1 MKIAHIADTH
11 FGKDLKKVNF
21 ADHDQPAWLVHFL
34 EDVQKEGVEVVLIAG
49 DVYDDKIQPIKAI
62 NLFGDFLGKLNDL
75 GVTVFIVPGNHDQAD
90 RLAANSN
97 ILKKQHIYFAN
108 EITPELV
115 HKAIP
120 LPDGTEVVFWLLPY
134 VEPINVRRVLGR
146 DDITSYDSAVRELL
160 AVQPV
165 NSKAVNIIVA
175 HQNVLAGATERILN
189 DHEVDIGYSGQV
201 DYTAFAGFDYVALGH
216 IHGMQAVGR
225 DTVRYA
231 GAPLQ
236 YDFSEEGRWK
246 GYLLVE
252 VNGKDD
258 IKITEKAL
266 PLLHEVMVLPKGKA
280 AGTLEQLL
288 ELGKNI
294 PDKDKYYFKVRIKS
308 SSLVGKAQEQLY
320 AVFGQNNLLE
330 TEIVREGASSYA
342 ITNAKGSGER
352 SLEDNFAHFYKDRNK
367 QELDAHAKLVVAKI
381 IEQQQNDGYV
391 ADMGTGNEQREYKE
405 AAFAKLI
412 VALEEELEDKA

>member
-21 ADHDQPAWLVHFL
+21 ADVDQPFWMQKFL
-34 EDVQKEGVEVVLIAG
+34 EDITKEQVDVVVMAG
-49 DVYDDKIQPIKAI
+49 DIYDDKIQPIKAI
-62 NLFGDFLGKLNDL
+62 NLFGDFLAALNDL
-75 GVTVFIVPGNHDQAD
+75 GITVFIVPGNHDQAD

-97 ILKKQHIYFAN
+97 ILKKQHIHFAS
-108 EITPELV
+108 EISRELV
-115 HKAIP
+115 HIT
-120 LPDGTEVVFWLLPY
+120 LPMGDEKVVFWLLPY

-146 DDITSYDSAVRELL
+146 DDITNYDSAVRELL
-160 AVQPV
+160 AEQPLD
-165 NSKAVNIIVA
+165 KEAVNVIVA

-201 DYTAFAGFDYVALGH
+201 DYTAFDAFDYVALGH
-216 IHGMQAVGR
+216 IHGMQTVGR

-252 VNGKDD
+252 IAGKNK
-258 IKITEKAL
+258 ITITEK
-266 PLLHEVMVLPKGKA
+266 PLEMLHEVMVLPKGSA
-280 AGTLEQLL
+280 AATLEELL
-288 ELGKNI
+288 ELGKRIEN
-294 PDKDKYYFKVRIKS
+294 KDKYYIKVRIKS

-320 AVFGQNNLLE
+320 AVFGNNNLLE

-342 ITNAKGSGER
+342 ITNAKGSGGR
-352 SLEDNFAHFYKDRNK
+352 SLEQNFAYFYKDRNK
-367 QELDAHAKLVVAKI
+367 QELDERAKLVVTKI
-381 IEQQQNDGYV
+381 IEQQQNDGYI
-391 ADMGTGNEQREYKE
+391 ANMGTGNEQNDYKLE
-405 AAFAKLI
+405 AFAKLI
-412 VALEEELEDKA
+412 KALEVELEDEA

>member
-21 ADHDQPAWLVHFL
+21 ADVDQPFWMQKFL
-34 EDVQKEGVEVVLIAG
+34 EDITKEQVDVVVMAG
-49 DVYDDKIQPIKAI
+49 DIYDDKIQPIKAI
-62 NLFGDFLGKLNDL
+62 NLFGDFLAALNDL
-75 GVTVFIVPGNHDQAD
+75 GITVFIVPGNHDQAD

-97 ILKKQHIYFAN
+97 ILKKQHIHFAS
-108 EITPELV
+108 EISRELV
-115 HKAIP
+115 HIT
-120 LPDGTEVVFWLLPY
+120 LPMGDEKVVFWLLPY

-146 DDITSYDSAVRELL
+146 DDITNYDSAVRELL
-160 AVQPV
+160 AVQPLD
-165 NSKAVNIIVA
+165 KEAVNVIVA

-201 DYTAFAGFDYVALGH
+201 DYTAFDAFDYVALGH
-216 IHGMQAVGR
+216 IHGMQTVGR

-252 VNGKDD
+252 IAGKNK
-258 IKITEKAL
+258 ITITEK
-266 PLLHEVMVLPKGKA
+266 PLEMLHEVMVLPKGSA
-280 AGTLEQLL
+280 AATLEELL
-288 ELGKNI
+288 ELGKRIEN
-294 PDKDKYYFKVRIKS
+294 KDKYYFKVRIKS

-320 AVFGQNNLLE
+320 TVFGNNNLLE

-342 ITNAKGSGER
+342 ITNAKGSGGR
-352 SLEDNFAHFYKDRNK
+352 SLEQNFAYFYKDRNK
-367 QELDAHAKLVVAKI
+367 QELDEHAKLVVTKI
-381 IEQQQNDGYV
+381 IEQQQNDGYI
-391 ADMGTGNEQREYKE
+391 ANMGTGNEQNDYKLE
-405 AAFAKLI
+405 AFAKLI
-412 VALEEELEDKA
+412 KALEDELEDEA

>member
-21 ADHDQPAWLVHFL
+21 ADVDQPFWMQKFL
-34 EDVQKEGVEVVLIAG
+34 EDITKEQVDVVVMAG
-49 DVYDDKIQPIKAI
+49 DIYDDKIQPIKAI
-62 NLFGDFLGKLNDL
+62 NLFGDFLAALNDL
-75 GVTVFIVPGNHDQAD
+75 GITVFIVPGNHDQAD

-97 ILKKQHIYFAN
+97 ILKKQHIHFAS
-108 EITPELV
+108 EISRELV
-115 HKAIP
+115 HIT
-120 LPDGTEVVFWLLPY
+120 LPMGDEKVVFWLLPY

-146 DDITSYDSAVRELL
+146 DDITNYDSAVRELL
-160 AVQPV
+160 AEQPLD
-165 NSKAVNIIVA
+165 KEAVNVIVA

-201 DYTAFAGFDYVALGH
+201 DYTAYDVFDYVALGH

-252 VNGKDD
+252 IAGKNK
-258 IKITEKAL
+258 ITITEK
-266 PLLHEVMVLPKGKA
+266 PLEMLHEVMVLPKGSA
-280 AGTLEQLL
+280 AATLEELL
-288 ELGKNI
+288 ELGKRIEN
-294 PDKDKYYFKVRIKS
+294 KDKYYFKVRIKS

-320 AVFGQNNLLE
+320 AVFGNNNLLE

-342 ITNAKGSGER
+342 ITNAKGSGGR
-352 SLEDNFAHFYKDRNK
+352 SLEQNFAYFYKDRNK
-367 QELDAHAKLVVAKI
+367 QELDERAKLVVTKI
-381 IEQQQNDGYV
+381 IEQQQNDGYI
-391 ADMGTGNEQREYKE
+391 ANMGTGNEQNDYKLE
-405 AAFAKLI
+405 AFAKLI
-412 VALEEELEDKA
+412 KALEDELEDEA

>member
-21 ADHDQPAWLVHFL
+21 ADVDQPFWMQKFL
-34 EDVQKEGVEVVLIAG
+34 EDITKEQVDVVVMAG
-49 DVYDDKIQPIKAI
+49 DIYDDKIQPIKAI
-62 NLFGDFLGKLNDL
+62 NLFGDFLAALNDL
-75 GVTVFIVPGNHDQAD
+75 GITVFIVPGNHDQAD

-97 ILKKQHIYFAN
+97 ILKKQHIHFAS
-108 EITPELV
+108 EISRELV
-115 HKAIP
+115 HIT
-120 LPDGTEVVFWLLPY
+120 LPMGDEKVVFWLLPY

-146 DDITSYDSAVRELL
+146 DDITNYDSAVRELL
-160 AVQPV
+160 AVQPLD
-165 NSKAVNIIVA
+165 KEAVNVIVA

-201 DYTAFAGFDYVALGH
+201 DYTAFDAFDYVALGH
-216 IHGMQAVGR
+216 IHGMQTVGR

-252 VNGKDD
+252 IAGKNK
-258 IKITEKAL
+258 ITITEK
-266 PLLHEVMVLPKGKA
+266 PLEMLHEVMVLPKGSA
-280 AGTLEQLL
+280 AATLEELL
-288 ELGKNI
+288 ELGKRIEN
-294 PDKDKYYFKVRIKS
+294 KDKYYFKVRIKS

-320 AVFGQNNLLE
+320 AVFGNNNLLE

-342 ITNAKGSGER
+342 ITNAKGSGGR
-352 SLEDNFAHFYKDRNK
+352 SLEQNFAYFYKDRNK
-367 QELDAHAKLVVAKI
+367 QELDERAKLVVTKI
-381 IEQQQNDGYV
+381 IEQQQNDGYI
-391 ADMGTGNEQREYKE
+391 ANMGTGNEQNDYKLE
-405 AAFAKLI
+405 AFAKLI
-412 VALEEELEDKA
+412 KALEDELEDEA

>member
-21 ADHDQPAWLVHFL
+21 ADVDQPFWMQKFL
-34 EDVQKEGVEVVLIAG
+34 EDITKEQVDVVVMAG
-49 DVYDDKIQPIKAI
+49 DIYDDKIQPIKAI
-62 NLFGDFLGKLNDL
+62 NLFGDFLAALNDL
-75 GVTVFIVPGNHDQAD
+75 GITVFIVPGNHDQAD

-97 ILKKQHIYFAN
+97 ILKKQHIHFAS
-108 EITPELV
+108 EISRELV
-115 HKAIP
+115 HIT
-120 LPDGTEVVFWLLPY
+120 LPMGDEKVVFWLLPY

-146 DDITSYDSAVRELL
+146 DDITNYDSAVRELL
-160 AVQPV
+160 AVQPLD
-165 NSKAVNIIVA
+165 KEAVNVIVA

-201 DYTAFAGFDYVALGH
+201 DYTAFDAFDYVALGH
-216 IHGMQAVGR
+216 IHGMQTVGR

-252 VNGKDD
+252 IAGKNK
-258 IKITEKAL
+258 ITITEK
-266 PLLHEVMVLPKGKA
+266 PLEMLHEVMVLPKGSA
-280 AGTLEQLL
+280 AATLEELL
-288 ELGKNI
+288 ELGKRIEN
-294 PDKDKYYFKVRIKS
+294 KDKYYFKVRIKS

-320 AVFGQNNLLE
+320 AVFGNNNLLE

-342 ITNAKGSGER
+342 ITNAKGSGGR
-352 SLEDNFAHFYKDRNK
+352 SLEQNFAYFYKDRNK
-367 QELDAHAKLVVAKI
+367 QELDERAKLVVTKI
-381 IEQQQNDGYV
+381 IEQQQNDGYI
-391 ADMGTGNEQREYKE
+391 ADMGTGNEQNDYKLE
-405 AAFAKLI
+405 AFAKLI
-412 VALEEELEDKA
+412 KALEDELEDEA

>member
-21 ADHDQPAWLVHFL
+21 ADVDQPFWMQKFL
-34 EDVQKEGVEVVLIAG
+34 EDITKEQVDVVVMAG
-49 DVYDDKIQPIKAI
+49 DIYDDKIQPIKAI
-62 NLFGDFLGKLNDL
+62 NLFGDFLAALNDL
-75 GVTVFIVPGNHDQAD
+75 GITVFIVPGNHDQAD

-97 ILKKQHIYFAN
+97 ILKKQHIHFAS
-108 EITPELV
+108 EISRELV
-115 HKAIP
+115 HIT
-120 LPDGTEVVFWLLPY
+120 LPMGDEKVVFWLLPY

-146 DDITSYDSAVRELL
+146 DDITNYDSAVRELL
-160 AVQPV
+160 AEQPLD
-165 NSKAVNIIVA
+165 KEAVNVIVA

-201 DYTAFAGFDYVALGH
+201 DYTAFDAFDYVALGH

-252 VNGKDD
+252 IAGKNK
-258 IKITEKAL
+258 ITITEK
-266 PLLHEVMVLPKGKA
+266 PLEMLHEVMVLPKGSA
-280 AGTLEQLL
+280 AATLEELL
-288 ELGKNI
+288 ELGKRIEN
-294 PDKDKYYFKVRIKS
+294 KDKYYFKVRIKS

-320 AVFGQNNLLE
+320 AVFGNNNLLE

-342 ITNAKGSGER
+342 ITNAKGSGGR
-352 SLEDNFAHFYKDRNK
+352 SLEQNFAYFYKDRNK
-367 QELDAHAKLVVAKI
+367 QELDERAKLVVTKI
-381 IEQQQNDGYV
+381 IEQQQNDGYI
-391 ADMGTGNEQREYKE
+391 ANMGTGNEQNDYKLE
-405 AAFAKLI
+405 AFAKLI
-412 VALEEELEDKA
+412 KALEDELEDEA

>member
-21 ADHDQPAWLVHFL
+21 GDVDQPFWMQKFL
-34 EDVQKEGVEVVLIAG
+34 EDITKEQVDVVVMAG
-49 DVYDDKIQPIKAI
+49 DIYDDKIQPIKAI
-62 NLFGDFLGKLNDL
+62 NLFGDFLATLNDL
-75 GVTVFIVPGNHDQAD
+75 GITVFIVPGNHDQAD

-97 ILKKQHIYFAN
+97 ILKKQHIHFAS
-108 EITPELV
+108 EISRELV
-115 HKAIP
+115 HIT
-120 LPDGTEVVFWLLPY
+120 LPMGDEKVVFWLLPY

-146 DDITSYDSAVRELL
+146 DDITNYDSAVRELL
-160 AVQPV
+160 AEQPLD
-165 NSKAVNIIVA
+165 KEAVNVIVA

-201 DYTAFAGFDYVALGH
+201 DYTAYDAFDYVALGH

-252 VNGKDD
+252 IAGKNK
-258 IKITEKAL
+258 ITITEK
-266 PLLHEVMVLPKGKA
+266 PLEMLHEVMVLPKGSA
-280 AGTLEQLL
+280 AATLEELL
-288 ELGKNI
+288 ELGKRIEN
-294 PDKDKYYFKVRIKS
+294 KDKYYFKVRIKS

-320 AVFGQNNLLE
+320 AVFGNNNLLE

-342 ITNAKGSGER
+342 ITNAKGSGGR
-352 SLEDNFAHFYKDRNK
+352 SLEQNFAYFYKDRNK
-367 QELDAHAKLVVAKI
+367 QELDERAKLVVTKI
-381 IEQQQNDGYV
+381 IEQQQNDGYI
-391 ADMGTGNEQREYKE
+391 ANMGTGNEQNDYKLE
-405 AAFAKLI
+405 AFAKLI
-412 VALEEELEDKA
+412 KALEDELEDEA

>member
-21 ADHDQPAWLVHFL
+21 ADVDQPFWMQKFL
-34 EDVQKEGVEVVLIAG
+34 EDITKEQVDVVVMAG
-49 DVYDDKIQPIKAI
+49 DIYDDKIQPIKAI
-62 NLFGDFLGKLNDL
+62 NLFGDFLAALNDL
-75 GVTVFIVPGNHDQAD
+75 GITVFIVPGNHDQAD

-97 ILKKQHIYFAN
+97 ILKKQHIHFAS
-108 EITPELV
+108 EISRELV
-115 HKAIP
+115 HIT
-120 LPDGTEVVFWLLPY
+120 LPMGDEKVVFWLLPY

-146 DDITSYDSAVRELL
+146 DDITNYDSAVRELL
-160 AVQPV
+160 AVQPLD
-165 NSKAVNIIVA
+165 KEAVNVIVA

-201 DYTAFAGFDYVALGH
+201 DYTAFDAFDYVALGH

-252 VNGKDD
+252 ITSKNK
-258 IKITEKAL
+258 ITITEK
-266 PLLHEVMVLPKGKA
+266 PLEMLHEVMVLPKGSA
-280 AGTLEQLL
+280 AATLEELL
-288 ELGKNI
+288 ELGKRIEN
-294 PDKDKYYFKVRIKS
+294 KDKYYFKVRIKS

-320 AVFGQNNLLE
+320 AVFGNNNLLE

-342 ITNAKGSGER
+342 ITNAKGSGGR
-352 SLEDNFAHFYKDRNK
+352 SLEQNFAYFYKDRNK
-367 QELDAHAKLVVAKI
+367 QELDERAKLVVAKI
-381 IEQQQNDGYV
+381 IEQQQNDGYI
-391 ADMGTGNEQREYKE
+391 ANMGTGNEQNDYKLE
-405 AAFAKLI
+405 AFAKLI
-412 VALEEELEDKA
+412 KALEDELEDEA

>member
-21 ADHDQPAWLVHFL
+21 ADVDQPFWMQKFL
-34 EDVQKEGVEVVLIAG
+34 EDITKEQVDVVMMAG
-49 DVYDDKIQPIKAI
+49 DIYDDKIQPIKAI
-62 NLFGDFLGKLNDL
+62 NLFGDFLAALNDL
-75 GVTVFIVPGNHDQAD
+75 GITVFIVPGNHDQAD

-97 ILKKQHIYFAN
+97 ILKKQHIHFAS
-108 EITPELV
+108 EISRELV
-115 HKAIP
+115 HIT
-120 LPDGTEVVFWLLPY
+120 LPMGDEKVVFWLLPY

-146 DDITSYDSAVRELL
+146 DDITNYDSAVRELL
-160 AVQPV
+160 AEQPLD
-165 NSKAVNIIVA
+165 KEAVNVIVA

-201 DYTAFAGFDYVALGH
+201 DYTAFDAFDYVALGH
-216 IHGMQAVGR
+216 IHGMQTVGR

-252 VNGKDD
+252 IAGKNK
-258 IKITEKAL
+258 ITITEK
-266 PLLHEVMVLPKGKA
+266 PLEMLHEVMVLPKGSA
-280 AGTLEQLL
+280 AATLEELL
-288 ELGKNI
+288 ELGKRIEN
-294 PDKDKYYFKVRIKS
+294 KDKYYFKVRIKS

-320 AVFGQNNLLE
+320 AVFGNNNLLE

-342 ITNAKGSGER
+342 ITNAKGSGGR
-352 SLEDNFAHFYKDRNK
+352 SLEQNFAYFYKDRNK
-367 QELDAHAKLVVAKI
+367 QELDERAKLVVTKI
-381 IEQQQNDGYV
+381 IEQQQNDGYI
-391 ADMGTGNEQREYKE
+391 ANMGTGNEQNDYKLE
-405 AAFAKLI
+405 AFAKLI
-412 VALEEELEDKA
+412 KALEDELEDEA

>member
-21 ADHDQPAWLVHFL
+21 ADVDQPFWMQKFL
-34 EDVQKEGVEVVLIAG
+34 EDITKEQVDVVVMAG
-49 DVYDDKIQPIKAI
+49 DIYDDKIQPIKAI
-62 NLFGDFLGKLNDL
+62 NLFGDFLAALNDL
-75 GVTVFIVPGNHDQAD
+75 GITVFIVPGNHDQAD

-97 ILKKQHIYFAN
+97 ILKKQHIHFAS
-108 EITPELV
+108 EISRELV
-115 HKAIP
+115 HIT
-120 LPDGTEVVFWLLPY
+120 LPMGDEKVVFWLLPY

-146 DDITSYDSAVRELL
+146 DDITNYDSAVRELL
-160 AVQPV
+160 AEQPLD
-165 NSKAVNIIVA
+165 KEAVNVIVA

-201 DYTAFAGFDYVALGH
+201 DYTAFDAFDYVALGH
-216 IHGMQAVGR
+216 IHGMQTVGR

-252 VNGKDD
+252 IAGKNK
-258 IKITEKAL
+258 ITITEK
-266 PLLHEVMVLPKGKA
+266 PLEMLHEVMVLPKGSA
-280 AGTLEQLL
+280 AATLEELL
-288 ELGKNI
+288 ELGNRI
-294 PDKDKYYFKVRIKS
+294 ENKDKYYFKVRIKS

-320 AVFGQNNLLE
+320 AVFGNNNLLE

-342 ITNAKGSGER
+342 ITNAKGSGGR
-352 SLEDNFAHFYKDRNK
+352 SLEQNFAYFYKDRNK
-367 QELDAHAKLVVAKI
+367 QELDERAKLVVTKI
-381 IEQQQNDGYV
+381 IEQQQNDGYI
-391 ADMGTGNEQREYKE
+391 ANMGTGNEQNDYKLE
-405 AAFAKLI
+405 AFAKLI
-412 VALEEELEDKA
+412 KALEDELEDEA

>member
-21 ADHDQPAWLVHFL
+21 ADVDQPFWMQKFL
-34 EDVQKEGVEVVLIAG
+34 EDITKEQVDVVVMAG
-49 DVYDDKIQPIKAI
+49 DIYDDKIQPIKAI
-62 NLFGDFLGKLNDL
+62 NLFGDFLAALNDL
-75 GVTVFIVPGNHDQAD
+75 GITVFIVPGNHDQAD

-97 ILKKQHIYFAN
+97 ILKKQHIHFAS
-108 EITPELV
+108 EISRELV
-115 HKAIP
+115 HIT
-120 LPDGTEVVFWLLPY
+120 LPTGDEKVVFWLLPY

-146 DDITSYDSAVRELL
+146 DDITNYDSAVRELL
-160 AVQPV
+160 AEQPLD
-165 NSKAVNIIVA
+165 KEAVNVIVA

-201 DYTAFAGFDYVALGH
+201 DYTAFDAFDYVALGH

-252 VNGKDD
+252 IAGKNK
-258 IKITEKAL
+258 ITITEK
-266 PLLHEVMVLPKGKA
+266 PLEMLHEVMVLPKGSA
-280 AGTLEQLL
+280 AATLEELL
-288 ELGKNI
+288 ELGKRIEN
-294 PDKDKYYFKVRIKS
+294 KDKYYFKVRIKS

-320 AVFGQNNLLE
+320 AVFGNNNLLE

-342 ITNAKGSGER
+342 ITNAKGSGGR
-352 SLEDNFAHFYKDRNK
+352 SLEQNFAYFYKDRNK
-367 QELDAHAKLVVAKI
+367 QELDERAKLVVTKI
-381 IEQQQNDGYV
+381 IEQQQNDGYI
-391 ADMGTGNEQREYKE
+391 ANMGTGNEQNDYKLE
-405 AAFAKLI
+405 AFAKLI
-412 VALEEELEDKA
+412 KALEDELEDEA

>member
-21 ADHDQPAWLVHFL
+21 ADVDQPFWMKKFL
-34 EDVQKEGVEVVLIAG
+34 EDITKEQVDVVVMAG
-49 DVYDDKIQPIKAI
+49 DIYDDKIQPIKAI
-62 NLFGDFLGKLNDL
+62 NLFGDFLAALNDL
-75 GVTVFIVPGNHDQAD
+75 GITVFIVPGNHDQAD

-97 ILKKQHIYFAN
+97 ILKKQHIHFAS
-108 EITPELV
+108 EISRELV
-115 HKAIP
+115 HIT
-120 LPDGTEVVFWLLPY
+120 LPMGDEKVVFWLLPY

-146 DDITSYDSAVRELL
+146 DDITNYDSAVRELL
-160 AVQPV
+160 AEQPLD
-165 NSKAVNIIVA
+165 KEAVNVIVA

-201 DYTAFAGFDYVALGH
+201 DYTAFDAFDYVALGH

-252 VNGKDD
+252 IAGKNK
-258 IKITEKAL
+258 ITITEK
-266 PLLHEVMVLPKGKA
+266 PLEMLHEVMVLPKGSA
-280 AGTLEQLL
+280 AATLEELL
-288 ELGKNI
+288 ELGKRIEN
-294 PDKDKYYFKVRIKS
+294 KDKYYFKVRIKS

-320 AVFGQNNLLE
+320 AVFGNNNLLE

-342 ITNAKGSGER
+342 ITNAKGSGGR
-352 SLEDNFAHFYKDRNK
+352 SLEQNFAYFYKDRNK
-367 QELDAHAKLVVAKI
+367 QELDERAKLVVTKI
-381 IEQQQNDGYV
+381 IEQQQNDGYI
-391 ADMGTGNEQREYKE
+391 ANMGTGNEQNDYKLE
-405 AAFAKLI
+405 AFAKLI
-412 VALEEELEDKA
+412 KALEDELEDEA

>member
-21 ADHDQPAWLVHFL
+21 ADVDQPFWMKKFL
-34 EDVQKEGVEVVLIAG
+34 EDITKEQVDVVVMAG
-49 DVYDDKIQPIKAI
+49 DIYDDKIQPIKAI
-62 NLFGDFLGKLNDL
+62 NLFGDFLAALNDL
-75 GVTVFIVPGNHDQAD
+75 GITVFIVPGNHDQAD

-97 ILKKQHIYFAN
+97 ILKKQHIHFAS
-108 EITPELV
+108 EISRELV
-115 HKAIP
+115 HIT
-120 LPDGTEVVFWLLPY
+120 LPMGDEKVVFWLLPY

-146 DDITSYDSAVRELL
+146 DDITNYDSAVRELL
-160 AVQPV
+160 AVQPLD
-165 NSKAVNIIVA
+165 KEAVNVIVA

-201 DYTAFAGFDYVALGH
+201 DYTAFDAFDYVALGH

-252 VNGKDD
+252 IAGKNK
-258 IKITEKAL
+258 ITITEK
-266 PLLHEVMVLPKGKA
+266 PLEMLHEVMVLPKGSA
-280 AGTLEQLL
+280 AATLEELL
-288 ELGKNI
+288 ELGKRIEN
-294 PDKDKYYFKVRIKS
+294 KDKYYFKVRIKS

-320 AVFGQNNLLE
+320 AVFGNNNLLE

-342 ITNAKGSGER
+342 ITNAKGSGGR
-352 SLEDNFAHFYKDRNK
+352 SLEQNFAYFYKDRNK
-367 QELDAHAKLVVAKI
+367 QELDERAKLVVTKI
-381 IEQQQNDGYV
+381 IEQQQNDGYI
-391 ADMGTGNEQREYKE
+391 ANMGTGNEQNDYKLE
-405 AAFAKLI
+405 AFAKLI
-412 VALEEELEDKA
+412 KALEDELEDEA

>member
-21 ADHDQPAWLVHFL
+21 ADVDQPFWMQKFL
-34 EDVQKEGVEVVLIAG
+34 EDITKEQVDVVVMAG
-49 DVYDDKIQPIKAI
+49 DIYDDKIQPIKAI
-62 NLFGDFLGKLNDL
+62 NLFGDFLAALNDL
-75 GVTVFIVPGNHDQAD
+75 GITVFIVPGNHDQAD

-97 ILKKQHIYFAN
+97 ILKKQHIHFAS
-108 EITPELV
+108 EISRELV
-115 HKAIP
+115 HIT
-120 LPDGTEVVFWLLPY
+120 LPMGDEKVVFWLLPY

-146 DDITSYDSAVRELL
+146 DDITNYDSAVRELL
-160 AVQPV
+160 AEQPLD
-165 NSKAVNIIVA
+165 KEAVNVIVA

-201 DYTAFAGFDYVALGH
+201 DYTAFEAFDYVALGH
-216 IHGMQAVGR
+216 IHGMQTVGR

-252 VNGKDD
+252 IAGKNK
-258 IKITEKAL
+258 ITITEK
-266 PLLHEVMVLPKGKA
+266 PLEMLHEVMVLPKGSA
-280 AGTLEQLL
+280 AATLEELL
-288 ELGKNI
+288 ELGKRIEN
-294 PDKDKYYFKVRIKS
+294 KDKYYFKVRIKS

-320 AVFGQNNLLE
+320 AVFGNNNLLE

-342 ITNAKGSGER
+342 ITNAKGSGGR
-352 SLEDNFAHFYKDRNK
+352 SLEQNFAYFYKDRNK
-367 QELDAHAKLVVAKI
+367 QELDERAKLVVTKI
-381 IEQQQNDGYV
+381 IEQQQNDGYI
-391 ADMGTGNEQREYKE
+391 ANMGTGNEQNDYKLE
-405 AAFAKLI
+405 AFAKLI
-412 VALEEELEDKA
+412 KALEDELEDEA

>member
-21 ADHDQPAWLVHFL
+21 ADVDQPFWMQKFL
-34 EDVQKEGVEVVLIAG
+34 EDITKEQVDVVVMAG
-49 DVYDDKIQPIKAI
+49 DIYDDKIQPIKAI
-62 NLFGDFLGKLNDL
+62 NLFGDFLAALNDL
-75 GVTVFIVPGNHDQAD
+75 GITVFIVPGNHDQAD

-97 ILKKQHIYFAN
+97 ILKKQHIHFAS
-108 EITPELV
+108 EISRELV
-115 HKAIP
+115 HIT
-120 LPDGTEVVFWLLPY
+120 LPMGDEKVVFWLLPY

-146 DDITSYDSAVRELL
+146 DDITNYDSAVRELL
-160 AVQPV
+160 AEQPLD
-165 NSKAVNIIVA
+165 KEAVNVIVA

-201 DYTAFAGFDYVALGH
+201 DYPAYDAFDYVALGH
-216 IHGMQAVGR
+216 IHGMQTVGR

-252 VNGKDD
+252 IAGKNK
-258 IKITEKAL
+258 ITITEK
-266 PLLHEVMVLPKGKA
+266 PLEMLHEVMVLPKGSA
-280 AGTLEQLL
+280 AATLEELL
-288 ELGKNI
+288 ELGKRIEN
-294 PDKDKYYFKVRIKS
+294 KDKYYFKVRIKS

-320 AVFGQNNLLE
+320 AVFGNNNLLE

-342 ITNAKGSGER
+342 ITNAKGSGGR
-352 SLEDNFAHFYKDRNK
+352 SLEQNFAYFYKDRNK
-367 QELDAHAKLVVAKI
+367 QELDERAKLVVTKI
-381 IEQQQNDGYV
+381 IEQQQNDGYI
-391 ADMGTGNEQREYKE
+391 ANMGTGNEQNDYKLE
-405 AAFAKLI
+405 AFAKLI
-412 VALEEELEDKA
+412 KALEDELEDEA

>member
-21 ADHDQPAWLVHFL
+21 ADVDQPFWMQKFL
-34 EDVQKEGVEVVLIAG
+34 EDITKEQVDVVVMAG
-49 DVYDDKIQPIKAI
+49 DIYDDKIQPIKAI
-62 NLFGDFLGKLNDL
+62 NLFGDFLATLNDL
-75 GVTVFIVPGNHDQAD
+75 GITVFIVPGNHDQAD

-97 ILKKQHIYFAN
+97 ILKKQHIHFAS
-108 EITPELV
+108 EISRELV
-115 HKAIP
+115 HIT
-120 LPDGTEVVFWLLPY
+120 LPMGDEKVVFWLLPY

-146 DDITSYDSAVRELL
+146 DDITNYDSAVRELL
-160 AVQPV
+160 AEQPLD
-165 NSKAVNIIVA
+165 KEAVNVIVA

-201 DYTAFAGFDYVALGH
+201 DYTAFDAFDYVALGH

-252 VNGKDD
+252 IAGKNK
-258 IKITEKAL
+258 ITITEK
-266 PLLHEVMVLPKGKA
+266 PLEMLHEVMVLPKGSA
-280 AGTLEQLL
+280 AATLEELL
-288 ELGKNI
+288 ELGKRIEN
-294 PDKDKYYFKVRIKS
+294 KDKYYFKVRIKS

-320 AVFGQNNLLE
+320 AVFGNNNLLE

-342 ITNAKGSGER
+342 ITNAKGSGGR
-352 SLEDNFAHFYKDRNK
+352 SLEQNFAYFYKDRNK
-367 QELDAHAKLVVAKI
+367 QELDERAKLVVTKI
-381 IEQQQNDGYV
+381 IEQQQNDGYI
-391 ADMGTGNEQREYKE
+391 ANMGTGNEQNDYKLE
-405 AAFAKLI
+405 AFAKLI
-412 VALEEELEDKA
+412 KALEDELEDEA

>member
-21 ADHDQPAWLVHFL
+21 ADVDQPFWMQKFL
-34 EDVQKEGVEVVLIAG
+34 EDITKEQVDVVVMAG
-49 DVYDDKIQPIKAI
+49 DIYDDKIQPIKAI
-62 NLFGDFLGKLNDL
+62 NLFGDFLAALNDL
-75 GVTVFIVPGNHDQAD
+75 GITVFIVPGNHDQAD

-97 ILKKQHIYFAN
+97 ILKKQHIHFAS
-108 EITPELV
+108 EISRELV
-115 HKAIP
+115 HIT
-120 LPDGTEVVFWLLPY
+120 LPMGDEKVVFWLLPY

-146 DDITSYDSAVRELL
+146 DDITNYDSAVRELL
-160 AVQPV
+160 AEQPLD
-165 NSKAVNIIVA
+165 KEAVNVIVA

-201 DYTAFAGFDYVALGH
+201 DYTAYDAFDYVALGH

-252 VNGKDD
+252 IAGKNK
-258 IKITEKAL
+258 ITITEK
-266 PLLHEVMVLPKGKA
+266 PLEMLHEVMVLPKGSA
-280 AGTLEQLL
+280 AATLEELL
-288 ELGKNI
+288 ELGKRIEN
-294 PDKDKYYFKVRIKS
+294 KDKYYFKVRIKS

-320 AVFGQNNLLE
+320 SVFGNNNLLE

-342 ITNAKGSGER
+342 ITNAKGSGGR
-352 SLEDNFAHFYKDRNK
+352 SLEQNFAYFYKDRNK
-367 QELDAHAKLVVAKI
+367 QELDERAKLVVTKI
-381 IEQQQNDGYV
+381 IEQQQNDGYI
-391 ADMGTGNEQREYKE
+391 ANMGTGNEQNDYKLE
-405 AAFAKLI
+405 AFTKLI
-412 VALEEELEDKA
+412 KALEDELEDEA

>member
-21 ADHDQPAWLVHFL
+21 ADVDQPFWMQKFL
-34 EDVQKEGVEVVLIAG
+34 EDITKEQVDVVVMAG
-49 DVYDDKIQPIKAI
+49 DIYDDKIQPIKAI
-62 NLFGDFLGKLNDL
+62 NLFGDFLAALNDL
-75 GVTVFIVPGNHDQAD
+75 GITVFIVPGNHDQAD

-97 ILKKQHIYFAN
+97 ILKKQHIHFAS
-108 EITPELV
+108 EISRELV
-115 HKAIP
+115 HIT
-120 LPDGTEVVFWLLPY
+120 LPMGEEKVVFWLLPY

-146 DDITSYDSAVRELL
+146 DDITNYDSAVRELL
-160 AVQPV
+160 AEQPLD
-165 NSKAVNIIVA
+165 KEAVNVIVA

-201 DYTAFAGFDYVALGH
+201 DYTAFDAFDYVALGH

-252 VNGKDD
+252 ITSKNK
-258 IKITEKAL
+258 ITITEK
-266 PLLHEVMVLPKGKA
+266 PLEMLHEVMVLPKGSA
-280 AGTLEQLL
+280 AATLEELL
-288 ELGKNI
+288 ELGKRIEN
-294 PDKDKYYFKVRIKS
+294 KDKYYFKVRIKS

-320 AVFGQNNLLE
+320 AVFGNNNLLE

-342 ITNAKGSGER
+342 ITNAKGSGGR
-352 SLEDNFAHFYKDRNK
+352 SLEQNFAYFYKDRNK
-367 QELDAHAKLVVAKI
+367 QELDERAKLVVAKI
-381 IEQQQNDGYV
+381 IEQQQNDGYI
-391 ADMGTGNEQREYKE
+391 ANMGTGNEQNDYKLE
-405 AAFAKLI
+405 AFAKLI
-412 VALEEELEDKA
+412 KALEDELEDEA

>member
-21 ADHDQPAWLVHFL
+21 ADVDQPFWMQKFL
-34 EDVQKEGVEVVLIAG
+34 EDITKEQVDMVVMAG
-49 DVYDDKIQPIKAI
+49 DIYDDKIQPIKAI
-62 NLFGDFLGKLNDL
+62 NLFGDFLATLNDL
-75 GVTVFIVPGNHDQAD
+75 GITVFIVPGNHDQAD

-97 ILKKQHIYFAN
+97 ILKKQHIHFAS
-108 EITPELV
+108 EISRELV
-115 HKAIP
+115 HIT
-120 LPDGTEVVFWLLPY
+120 LPMGDEKVVFWLLPY

-146 DDITSYDSAVRELL
+146 DDITNYDSAVRELL
-160 AVQPV
+160 AEQPLD
-165 NSKAVNIIVA
+165 KEAVNVIVA

-201 DYTAFAGFDYVALGH
+201 DYTAFDAFDYVALGH

-252 VNGKDD
+252 IAGKNK
-258 IKITEKAL
+258 ITITEK
-266 PLLHEVMVLPKGKA
+266 PLEMLHEVMVLPKGSA
-280 AGTLEQLL
+280 AATLEELL
-288 ELGKNI
+288 ELGKRIEN
-294 PDKDKYYFKVRIKS
+294 KDKYYFKVRIKS

-320 AVFGQNNLLE
+320 AVFGNNNLLE

-342 ITNAKGSGER
+342 ITNAKGSGGR
-352 SLEDNFAHFYKDRNK
+352 SLEQNFAYFYKDRNK
-367 QELDAHAKLVVAKI
+367 QELDERAKLVVTKI
-381 IEQQQNDGYV
+381 IEQQQNDGYI
-391 ADMGTGNEQREYKE
+391 ANMGTGNEQNDYKLE
-405 AAFAKLI
+405 AFAKLI
-412 VALEEELEDKA
+412 KALEDELEDEA

>member
-21 ADHDQPAWLVHFL
+21 ADVDQPFWMQKFL
-34 EDVQKEGVEVVLIAG
+34 EDITKEQVDVVVMAG
-49 DVYDDKIQPIKAI
+49 DIYDDKIQPIKAI
-62 NLFGDFLGKLNDL
+62 NLFGDFLAALNDL
-75 GVTVFIVPGNHDQAD
+75 GITVFIVPGNHDQAD

-97 ILKKQHIYFAN
+97 ILKKQHIHFAS
-108 EITPELV
+108 EISRELV
-115 HKAIP
+115 HIT
-120 LPDGTEVVFWLLPY
+120 LPMGDEKVVFWLLPY
-134 VEPINVRRVLGR
+134 VEPINVRRMLGR
-146 DDITSYDSAVRELL
+146 DDITNYDSAVRELL
-160 AVQPV
+160 AVQPLD
-165 NSKAVNIIVA
+165 KEAVNVIVA

-201 DYTAFAGFDYVALGH
+201 DYTAFDAFDYVALGH

-252 VNGKDD
+252 IAGKNK
-258 IKITEKAL
+258 ITITEK
-266 PLLHEVMVLPKGKA
+266 PLEMLHEVMVLPKGSVA
-280 AGTLEQLL
+280 ATLEELL
-288 ELGKNI
+288 ELGKRIEN
-294 PDKDKYYFKVRIKS
+294 KDKYYFKVRIKS

-320 AVFGQNNLLE
+320 AVFGNNNLLE

-342 ITNAKGSGER
+342 ITNAKGSGGR
-352 SLEDNFAHFYKDRNK
+352 SLEQNFAYFYKDRNK
-367 QELDAHAKLVVAKI
+367 QELDERAKLVVTKI
-381 IEQQQNDGYV
+381 IEQQQNDGYI
-391 ADMGTGNEQREYKE
+391 ANMGTGNEQNDYKLE
-405 AAFAKLI
+405 AFAKLI
-412 VALEEELEDKA
+412 KALEDELEDEA